1 MSPPFRIPSVLERP
15 LVKAALGAPAAIL
28 RRLAGPAILSPDG
41 LELDLQTQVLLRMMQ
56 LTEEPE
62 IHHGTLEQARRRM
75 ERSAPLLDYGEL
87 RGVVVENIEVDGG
100 AGPRPA
106 RVYRPHPRD
115 GERQGESPA
124 LVWFHGGGFVVG
136 SIASHDG
143 ICRELARR
151 ARVTVVSVD
160 YRLAP
165 EHPFPAGTED
175 AIASTRWV
183 LRNARS
189 LGIDPR
195 SVAVG
200 GDSAGGNLSAVVA
213 QTLAREPL
221 SPAFQLLVYPA
232 TDATRSHASHT
243 MFRQGFLLTKASIDW
258 FMDHWLGE
266 RDLTRHPQASPFFA
280 EDLSGLPPALVV
292 TAGFD
297 PLRDEGRGYAER
309 MRQAKNT
316 VEHLYAVGMVHG
328 FFNMGDVV
336 REAHRT
342 IAYVSQRLG
351 QALRPR

>member
-15 LVKAALGAPAAIL
+15 LVKAVLGAPAAIL
-28 RRLAGPAILSPDG
+28 RRFAGPAIKSPDG
-41 LELDLQTQVLLRMMQ
+41 LALDLQTQALLRMMQ

-62 IHHGTLEQARRRM
+62 IHHGSLEQARRRM
-75 ERSAPLLDYGEL
+75 ERSASLLDYADL
-87 RGVVVENIEVDGG
+87 RGVAIEDIEVGG
-100 AGPRPA
+100 AAGPRPA
-106 RVYRPHPRD
+106 RVYRPNGVPRSD
-115 GERQGESPA
+115 SPA

-136 SIASHDG
+136 SITSHDG

-183 LRNARS
+183 LENARS
-189 LGIDPR
+189 LGIAPR
-195 SVAVG
+195 AVAVG

-213 QTLAREPL
+213 QTLAREQL

-243 MFRQGFLLTKASIDW
+243 MFRQGFVLTSASIDW
-258 FMDHWLGE
+258 FMDHWLGA
-266 RDLTRHPQASPFFA
+266 RDLHRHPQASPFFA
-280 EDLSGLPPALVV
+280 EDLRGLPPALVV

-297 PLRDEGRGYAER
+297 PLRDEGRSYAER
-309 MRQAKNT
+309 MRRAKNA

-328 FFNMGDVV
+328 FFSMGEVV

-342 IAYVSQRLG
+342 IAYVADRLG
-351 QALRPR
+351 QALRAR